1 MLKKTLVTLTTMALL
16 MPLTLQA
23 NFGDVSQ
30 NHPYRDSINELTK
43 LGCISG
49 YADGTFKPDNIIN
62 RAETLKLILTCIN
75 LPGIYTEETFQI
87 PGGAS
92 YILNGQEV
100 TLEQDSELKIKVPF
114 NPSTYPDLEF
124 TDLNQAAWYVDVLKE
139 GLVREV
145 ITGYADN
152 TIKAE
157 RTVNKGEF
165 FTMLFRVVPQDLRN
179 VDLSAD
185 IANDALIGQWFTE
198 SLGFAVQN
206 NIIDVDAENNIHPFR
221 ELNRGQ
227 VAHFI
232 NVYRKWLSPRLADS
246 NNNIST
252 NTAIST
258 TDINPTET
266 AQNNQ
271 SATTNNSQIGFTQ
284 EGKASFMGKGIAGNR
299 TASGDTYDP
308 EARTAAH
315 PSIAFGQLVRVTNTA
330 DGRFVCVRIND
341 RGPNQEIHPDR
352 VIDLSYRAFD
362 EIANISQGI
371 INVKIEVIESGNCV
385 I

>member
-1 MLKKTLVTLTTMALL
+1 MLKKTLSIITL
-16 MPLTLQA
+16 LTLLIPVSTLA
-23 NFGDVSQ
+23 NFSDVSQ
-30 NHPYRDSINELTK
+30 NHPYREAITELSQ

-49 YADGTFKPDNIIN
+49 YGDGTFKPDNIIT
-62 RAETLKLILTCIN
+62 RAETLKLILTCID

-87 PGGAS
+87 PAGAS
-92 YILNGQEV
+92 YTLNGQEV
-100 TLEQDSELKIKVPF
+100 RLEQDSELRIKVPF

-124 TDLNQAAWYVDVLKE
+124 RDLNQGAWYVDVLKE

-165 FTMLFRVVPQDLRN
+165 FTMLFRVVPQELRN
-179 VDLSAD
+179 VDLSSD

-206 NIIDVDAENNIHPFR
+206 NIIDVDSENNLHPFR

-232 NVYRKWLSPRLADS
+232 NIYRKWITPRLANSDPAPT
-246 NNNIST
+246 NNNIV
-252 NTAIST
+252 N
-258 TDINPTET
+258 INPTQNSET
-266 AQNNQ
+266 VD
-271 SATTNNSQIGFTQ
+271 SPSNSTSIGFTQ
-284 EGKASFMGKGIAGNR
+284 EGKASFMGRGIAGNR

-315 PSIAFGQLVRVTNTA
+315 PSIAFNQLVRVTNKEN
-330 DGRFVCVRIND
+330 GKFVCVRIND

-352 VIDLSYRAFD
+352 IIDLSFRAFG
-362 EIANISQGI
+362 EIAEISQGI
-371 INVKIEVIESGNCV
+371 VDVKIEVIEAGNCV
-385 I
+385 PNE